1 MTKNE
6 LKKFRALLDAR
17 QTELEK
23 LTRNREGLAIETSPD
38 ELDRIQHAT
47 EREIAV
53 GNLERDSVLL
63 RDVRAALRRIE
74 TDMFGLCLN
83 CEDEISPKRLR
94 AVPWAPSCIVCQEA
108 TDRASNNPGNVTE
121 MAVANGL

>member
-6 LKKFRALLDAR
+6 LKKFRIGLKAR
-17 QTELEK
+17 QAELEK

-53 GNLERDSVLL
+53 GNLERDSALL
-63 RDVRAALRRIE
+63 RDVRAALRRID

-83 CEDEISPKRLR
+83 CEDEISPKRL
-94 AVPWAPSCIVCQEA
+94 AALPWARSCIACQEIE
-108 TDRASNNPGNVTE
+108 DRASIDPGDAAE
-121 MAVANGL
+121 MALIHAA